1 MAEENP
7 SNYVMIS
14 VRGEV
19 VVDKNGGDGGSADG
33 GGGGGRSIEYQKYN
47 LARFMMQGN
56 LTTGGAELVT
66 EKVASNRGRGRGSI
80 PGHLHKKVGLEK

>member
-33 GGGGGRSIEYQKYN
+33 GGGGGRSIEYQRYN
-47 LARFMMQGN
+47 LARFMM
-56 LTTGGAELVT
+56 
-66 EKVASNRGRGRGSI
+66 
-80 PGHLHKKVGLEK
+80 